1 MRAGRSEDDM
11 HAAKSTR
18 RRNYFCRCPFLF
30 LKATHFRAHD
40 AMLAASR
47 ALRALRVPLTRGL
60 RMTPSVLAK
69 AGAKAAVPAKVDGSL
84 AGVLAKE
91 IAYEAE
97 EAGSEAQLAGLAA
110 AIKAATGFTLEGA
123 CADARAR
130 ARARATRGGGGK
142 EEYAR
147 VLCGRVSLRASPPAS
162 PRPQTPVAARASR

>member
-1 MRAGRSEDDM
+1 
-11 HAAKSTR
+11 
-18 RRNYFCRCPFLF
+18 
-30 LKATHFRAHD
+30 
-40 AMLAASR
+40 MLAASR

-123 CADARAR
+123 CADVRARAR
-130 ARARATRGGGGK
+130 ARRATRGGGGK